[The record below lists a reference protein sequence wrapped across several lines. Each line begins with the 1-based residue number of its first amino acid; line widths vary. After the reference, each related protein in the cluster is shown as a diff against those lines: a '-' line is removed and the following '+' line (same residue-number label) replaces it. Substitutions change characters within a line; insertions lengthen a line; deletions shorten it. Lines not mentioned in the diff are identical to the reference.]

1 MVKEATMNFS
11 NKHRKML
18 FGHKNALALESSGCG
33 PLNTKKIEQIS
44 LKRVK
49 IYLSRAR
56 ED

>member
-1 MVKEATMNFS
+1 MVKEDIMNFS

-18 FGHKNALALESSGCG
+18 FGHKNALALQSSGCG